1 MKNKLRMYKMK
12 MAFKTMVKL
21 IKTSLKRNRSKAMDL
36 SNKKRVKMSYMRTI
50 RCKS

>member
-12 MAFKTMVKL
+12 MAFKTMEKM
-21 IKTSLKRNRSKAMDL
+21 IKTCLKRNRSKAMDL
-36 SNKKRVKMSYMRTI
+36 SNKKRVKTSYMRMI